1 MDTEEIMD
9 VLLHE
14 LEVDLGDQWDN
25 SKGFFEKGLA
35 PFADKAANICSLYE
49 NKESDFKESKKSLE
63 SLRPE
68 LANLIIDAEEKGHI
82 QKGSIGEKFVFKSL
96 TILTQFLE

>member
-14 LEVDLGDQWDN
+14 LEVDLGDQWGA
-25 SKGFFEKGLA
+25 SKDFFENGLA
-35 PFADKAANICSLYE
+35 PFADKAANICNLFE
-49 NKESDFKESKKSLE
+49 NNEMDFKESKKNLE

-68 LANLIIDAEEKGHI
+68 LVNLIADAEGKGHI
-82 QKGSIGEKFVFKSL
+82 QKGSIGEKFIFKSL